1 MAEINDRRHSDG
13 SSRSKPPG
21 EPASML
27 ALFATILAVSIGLA
41 LWTDMNIAWRGAIAI
56 AAGIAAAAITFAAVN
71 RRAARKSRTP
81 GHSVDDHANPSQID
95 RR

>member
-41 LWTDMNIAWRGAIAI
+41 LWTDMNIVLRGVIAI
-56 AAGIAAAAITFAAVN
+56 AAGIAAAAITLAAVN
-71 RRAARKSRTP
+71 RRAAQKSRTP
-81 GHSVDDHANPSQID
+81 GHSVDDPTGQTRID
-95 RR
+95 R